1 MPFHCPEYWEVRA
14 RRWTERALDCT
25 DDPYLRHLMLQL
37 ADRYIKLA
45 RQRRKLDLM
54 VVEESC

>member
-1 MPFHCPEYWEVRA
+1 
-14 RRWTERALDCT
+14 
-25 DDPYLRHLMLQL
+25 MLQL